1 MQLFDAVK
9 LKEIGKDYMNCRDC
23 QSVLPNLLLDPAAL
37 GNDVAREHIRSCA
50 ACHEEFASLEATFAV
65 LDTWTAPEPSAYFD
79 QKLAVRLRE
88 EQAMAPAGWLERM
101 RNRLLFNTGRQF
113 RPALAGALALVLVI
127 GGGTVVNFTNFSHS
141 GKTEVSA
148 TVEDLQLLDRNDQ
161 ALQTM
166 DQLLQEDSSTD
177 DGSQQSAP
185 TI

>member
-1 MQLFDAVK
+1 
-9 LKEIGKDYMNCRDC
+9 MNCRDC
-23 QSVLPNLLLDPAAL
+23 QSVLPDLLFDPTSLSNDAAR
-37 GNDVAREHIRSCA
+37 VHIRSCV
-50 ACHEEFASLEATFAV
+50 ACHEEFASLEATFA
-65 LDTWTAPEPSAYFD
+65 LMDTWTAPEPSVYFD

-113 RPALAGALALVLVI
+113 RPALAGALALVLLI
-127 GGGTVVNFTNFSHS
+127 GGGTAVNLANFSHS
-141 GKTEVSA
+141 SKTEVSA
-148 TVEDLQLLDRNDQ
+148 AVEDLQILDKNDQ

-166 DQLLQEDSSTD
+166 DQLLQEDGPTD